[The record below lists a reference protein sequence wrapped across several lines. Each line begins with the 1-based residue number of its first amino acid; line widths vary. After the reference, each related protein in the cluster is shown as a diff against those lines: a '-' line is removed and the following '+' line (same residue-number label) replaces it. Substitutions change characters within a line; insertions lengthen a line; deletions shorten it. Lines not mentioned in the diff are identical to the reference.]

1 MRYIPVQNC
10 KMGGPYD
17 PIVFISHPWSD
28 KLLFT
33 GLCQR
38 VASHF
43 QCIPSNCIKCVDI
56 AAYFILLAIPA
67 FSFSWLQYC

>member
-1 MRYIPVQNC
+1 MTPLFSFLIPGLINC
-10 KMGGPYD
+10 C
-17 PIVFISHPWSD
+17 
-28 KLLFT
+28 LLA
-33 GLCQR
+33 CVR

-43 QCIPSNCIKCVDI
+43 QCIPSNSTKCVDI